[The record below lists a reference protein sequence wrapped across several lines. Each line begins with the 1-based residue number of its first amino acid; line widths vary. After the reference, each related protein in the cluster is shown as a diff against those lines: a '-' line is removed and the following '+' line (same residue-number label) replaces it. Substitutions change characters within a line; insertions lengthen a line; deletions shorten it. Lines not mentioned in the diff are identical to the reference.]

1 MDDLR
6 DTLPRESLL
15 SEAALNI
22 VEHFGMRGIVLVQD
36 VLELEICRAK
46 TVAKVLRKNP
56 PAIYGYINI
65 TSFFDKTRYR
75 QAYVAS

>member
-15 SEAALNI
+15 SEAAFDI
-22 VEHFGMRGIVLVQD
+22 VEHLGMSSVVLVQD
-36 VLELEICRAK
+36 VLELQICRAK
-46 TVAKVLRKNP
+46 TVAKVLRENP
-56 PAIYGYINI
+56 PAICGYVNI
-65 TSFFDKTRYR
+65 TSFFNKRRYR